1 MIVVLKS
8 FRFLLGGYYP
18 TFICSLYPIYSHII
32 FYHIDAMTKAIELC
46 VDGADIYTV
55 CQEVDAF
62 IEDALSKTFSNKK
75 SKKLERG
82 IAFPC
87 CISVNEVCGHFS
99 PLQEDSYKLKMED
112 LVKVDLGAHIDGFPA
127 SCAHSFVI
135 GGKTKGPQ
143 ADVLMAAWQ
152 AF

>member
-8 FRFLLGGYYP
+8 FRFLFDILAMYP
-18 TFICSLYPIYSHII
+18 TFYAYSPTI
-32 FYHIDAMTKAIELC
+32 FYLIGAMTKAIELC

-62 IEDALSKTFSNKK
+62 IEDALTKTFSNKK